1 MIRLLV
7 PVLFALFISGCG
19 KTGPLYLPDA
29 DNEKG
34 ARHTPVRIPVLEDEV
49 VSHG

>member
-29 DNEKG
+29 DNEMG
-34 ARHTPVRIPVLEDEV
+34 AWHTPVKMPALDDEV

>member
-29 DNEKG
+29 DNEKN
-34 ARHTPVRIPVLEDEV
+34 AHLTPLKKSVMENEV
-49 VSHG
+49 MSHG